1 MKGFSFLEIIISVLM
16 ATIVFV
22 AMLSLSFQSLI
33 SADQSRDTYIATNLA
48 AEGIEIVT
56 NIRSNNWITLGRD
69 IWRNGLDDGV
79 FYIAQYDSNSLIID
93 SLNPYL
99 YIDSNN
105 SYCYVS
111 INCIG
116 LSKQSKF
123 KRQIQISTI
132 SSDQMKI
139 ISTVNWEYNNNSRN
153 VSVEKRLYN
162 WR

>member
-22 AMLSLSFQSLI
+22 AILSLSFQSLV
-33 SADQSRDTYIATNLA
+33 SAEQSKDTYIATNLA
-48 AEGIEIVT
+48 AEGIEIVN

-69 IWRNGLDDGV
+69 NWRNGLNDGV
-79 FYIAQYDSNSLIID
+79 FYIAQYDSYILITD
-93 SLNPYL
+93 PLNPYL
-99 YIDSNN
+99 YIDSVN
-105 SYCYVS
+105 SYCYES
-111 INCIG
+111 INCVDP
-116 LSKQSKF
+116 SKQSKF

-139 ISTVNWEYNNNSRN
+139 ISTVNWEYNNKSKT
-153 VSVEKRLYN
+153 VSIEERLYN

>member
-22 AMLSLSFQSLI
+22 AILSLSFQSLV
-33 SADQSRDTYIATNLA
+33 SADQSRDTYIAANLA
-48 AEGIEIVT
+48 SEGIEIVN

-69 IWRNGLDDGV
+69 FWRNGLNDGV
-79 FYIAQYDSNSLIID
+79 FYIAQYDSNSLITD
-93 SLNPYL
+93 TLNPYL
-99 YIDSNN
+99 FIDSFN
-105 SYCYVS
+105 SYCYES
-111 INCIG
+111 INCVG

-139 ISTVNWEYNNNSRN
+139 ISTINWEYNNKSKT
-153 VSVEKRLYN
+153 VSVEEQLYN